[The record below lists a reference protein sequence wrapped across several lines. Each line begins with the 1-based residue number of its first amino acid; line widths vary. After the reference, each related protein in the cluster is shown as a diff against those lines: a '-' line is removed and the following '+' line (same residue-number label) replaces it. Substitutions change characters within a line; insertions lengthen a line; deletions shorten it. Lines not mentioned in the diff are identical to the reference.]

1 MVARGGIVWAGHL
14 HHTGIFKT
22 KICISHLLSEN
33 DMMQIL
39 LPIHIL
45 AGTIALLCAALAV
58 SSEKGK
64 KLHVFSGRTYF
75 WCMVA
80 IFLTAIPMSIITS
93 DIFLFLIAIFSFYL
107 AFAGMRFARNRKGV
121 ATTLDWITVSLMIL
135 SGVGMWILA
144 ANYFTNNDSQYIPL
158 LVFGFL
164 AIALGYADFKSHK
177 NKTAIGKERLS
188 RHLTNM
194 MGGTIAVITAVLV
207 VNVDLKPEWVWWVL
221 PTVLITPVIFWWNAK
236 VLK

>member
-1 MVARGGIVWAGHL
+1 
-14 HHTGIFKT
+14 
-22 KICISHLLSEN
+22 
-33 DMMQIL
+33 MQIL
-39 LPIHIL
+39 LSIHIL
-45 AGTIALLCAALAV
+45 AGTIALLCAAMAV

-64 KLHVFSGRTYF
+64 KLHVLSGRTYF

-93 DIFLFLIAIFSFYL
+93 NIFLLLIAVFSFYL

-121 ATTLDWITVSLMIL
+121 ATTWDWIAVSLMIL
-135 SGVGMWILA
+135 SGLGMWVLA
-144 ANYFTNNDSQYIPL
+144 AIFFTNDNSQYVVL

-164 AIALGYADFKSHK
+164 AVRVGYTDFKSHK
-177 NKTAIGKERLS
+177 NETAIGKERLS

-207 VNVDLKPEWVWWVL
+207 VNPPFEPEWVWWVL
-221 PTVLITPVIFWWNAK
+221 PTALITPVIFWWTVK

>member
-1 MVARGGIVWAGHL
+1 MW
-14 HHTGIFKT
+14 
-22 KICISHLLSEN
+22 LLSGNE
-33 DMMQIL
+33 MMQIL

-45 AGTIALLCAALAV
+45 AGTIALLCAAMAV

-64 KLHVFSGRTYF
+64 KLHVLSGRTYF

-80 IFLTAIPMSIITS
+80 IFLTSIPMSIITS
-93 DIFLFLIAIFSFYL
+93 NIFLFLIAIFSFYL

-121 ATTLDWITVSLMIL
+121 ATTLDWIIVSLMIL

-144 ANYFTNNDSQYIPL
+144 AIYFTNNNSQYIPL

-207 VNVDLKPEWVWWVL
+207 VNVDLEPAWVWWVL
-221 PTVLITPVIFWWNAK
+221 PTALITPVIFWWNVK

>member
-1 MVARGGIVWAGHL
+1 MI
-14 HHTGIFKT
+14 
-22 KICISHLLSEN
+22 
-33 DMMQIL
+33 QIL

-45 AGTIALLCAALAV
+45 AGTIALICAALAV

-64 KLHVFSGRTYF
+64 KLHVLSGRAYF
-75 WCMVA
+75 WGMA
-80 IFLTAIPMSIITS
+80 TIFLTAIPMSIIS
-93 DIFLFLIAIFSFYL
+93 SNIFLFLIAIFSFYL

-121 ATTLDWITVSLMIL
+121 ATTLDWTAVGLMIL
-135 SGVGMWILA
+135 SGLGMWILSA
-144 ANYFTNNDSQYIPL
+144 IYFSNNNSQYIVL

-164 AIALGYADFKSHK
+164 AIALGYADFRSYK
-177 NKTAIGKERLS
+177 NKTATGKERLS

-207 VNVDLKPEWVWWVL
+207 VNVDLEPTWVWWVL
-221 PTVLITPVIFWWNAK
+221 PTLLITPVIFWWNYK

>member
-1 MVARGGIVWAGHL
+1 
-14 HHTGIFKT
+14 
-22 KICISHLLSEN
+22 
-33 DMMQIL
+33 MMQIL

-45 AGTIALLCAALAV
+45 AGTIALLCAAMAV

-64 KLHVFSGRTYF
+64 KLHVLSGRTYF

-93 DIFLFLIAIFSFYL
+93 NIFLFLIAIFSFYL

-121 ATTLDWITVSLMIL
+121 ATTLDWIIVSLMIL

-144 ANYFTNNDSQYIPL
+144 AIYFTNNNSQYIPL
-158 LVFGFL
+158 LVFGSI

-194 MGGTIAVITAVLV
+194 LGGTIAVITAAVV
-207 VNVDLKPEWVWWVL
+207 VNVDLGPEWVWWVL
-221 PTVLITPVIFWWNAK
+221 PTALITPVIFWWNVK

>member
-1 MVARGGIVWAGHL
+1 
-14 HHTGIFKT
+14 
-22 KICISHLLSEN
+22 
-33 DMMQIL
+33 MQIL
-39 LPIHIL
+39 LTIHIL

-58 SSEKGK
+58 TSEKGK
-64 KLHVFSGRTYF
+64 KLHVLSGRTYF

-93 DIFLFLIAIFSFYL
+93 NIFLFLIAIFSFYL

-121 ATTLDWITVSLMIL
+121 ATTLDWIIVSLMIL

-144 ANYFTNNDSQYIPL
+144 AIYFTNNNSQYIPL

-207 VNVDLKPEWVWWVL
+207 VNVDLEPAWVWWVL
-221 PTVLITPVIFWWNAK
+221 PTALITPVIFWWNVK